1 MTIRIVTD
9 SACDIPEEM
18 AEKLDIK
25 VVPLFINID
34 NISYK
39 DGIDIDRK
47 EFYERLPQSKSFP
60 KTAAPG
66 PDQFKSVYENLVK
79 EGASGIISIHISESL
94 SNTVLSAKQGAS
106 NFTPVPVEV
115 VDSQNL
121 SLGAGL
127 LVLAAAKAAMEGL
140 KISKIVKKILEL
152 TKRTYTIAAIDTL
165 EYLKRG
171 GRMSIAVAQLGT
183 LLKIKPILKMNK
195 GVPTA
200 ERVRTSGRAMERL
213 VEMLQTL
220 SPLQEL
226 HYVHTNSPDQ
236 LKIFKEKTAKLI
248 PENGNPLTVP
258 VTPVLGTHL
267 GPGAVGFS
275 CIACEGFEM
284 PCESFVHE
292 LGRLA
297 RNIRG

>member
-1 MTIRIVTD
+1 MTIKIVAD
-9 SACDIPEEM
+9 SACDIPEKM
-18 AEKLDIK
+18 AEKLGIK
-25 VVPLFINID
+25 VVPLFLNID

-39 DGIDIDRK
+39 DGIDISRK
-47 EFYERLPQSKSFP
+47 EFYERLPQLKNFP

-66 PDQFKSVYENLVK
+66 PDQFKSVYENLAK

-106 NFTPVPVEV
+106 NFTKVPIEV

-127 LVLAAAKAAMEGL
+127 LVLAAAKAALEGL
-140 KISKIVKKILEL
+140 KITEIKRKILEL
-152 TKRTYTIAAIDTL
+152 TKRTYTVAAIDTL

-183 LLKIKPILKMNK
+183 LLKIKPILKMNR
-195 GVPTA
+195 GDPTA
-200 ERVRTSGRAMERL
+200 ERVRTSRRAMERL
-213 VEMLQTL
+213 VELLQML

-226 HYVHTNSPDQ
+226 HYVHTNSPAQ
-236 LKIFKEKTAKLI
+236 LKDFKEKTTKLI
-248 PENGNPLTVP
+248 PENSNPLTVS
-258 VTPVLGTHL
+258 VTPVLGVHL

-292 LGRLA
+292 LARLA